1 MDTKCLLI
9 HQIFQLKVLTYY
21 LTVKD
26 SKKAKNVL
34 NVLHLLEINVSKY
47 KDKAKIM
54 GLEVCENLEE
64 YNLQQHYTYNV
75 PLSTNSLMCLL
86 LTK

>member
-1 MDTKCLLI
+1 VDTKCLLI

-47 KDKAKIM
+47 DDKAKIM

-64 YNLQQHYTYNV
+64 YNLQQHYNTMFRC
-75 PLSTNSLMCLL
+75 PLIV
-86 LTK
+86 